1 MSTHVDDDR
10 AGDSAAQEF
19 AQGSS
24 GKRRSGNGPSN
35 LLYGIGILMFIGAG
49 ALMTVPGFVPQVAWV
64 FKLAAKHGITSGPL
78 FLCGLSLCAMG
89 WIARAVIAQRNEE
102 DESQQ
107 RLLFEQLASDLALVR
122 AGLDALKGDVVR
134 LNVTSQ
140 SVLALA
146 ESNETDDAA
155 QNQQDAIFR
164 LAASLDQVGAHLD
177 HRIQTQHTALATTV
191 QELSAAIAAV
201 REQVAQL
208 AAPPMPT
215 IPIEAQVHG
224 SQDQASSI
232 AIRPAI
238 SISAQGQRE
247 NGLGLLDTLD
257 DNGESQGT
265 KTSLRVQPIAGHGD
279 RAHEILAHGP
289 QAPLPA
295 DRNGK
300 IELKAQH
307 AHRAPAAQRI
317 DAGSRA
323 SDDDEDF
330 STRDKLEL
338 LRSLMDDVRVREALG
353 SLMGAD
359 E

>member
-238 SISAQGQRE
+238 AISAQGQRE

-300 IELKAQH
+300 IELKAQP